1 LIGQPPWTA
10 LGSRERADHLADG
23 LVLLIV
29 LLVLVSGPHT
39 VVGFFCRERA

>member
-10 LGSRERADHLADG
+10 LGSRERAERAITWDG

-29 LLVLVSGPHT
+29 LLIVLVTPPHF
-39 VVGFFCRERA
+39 VL